1 MTDPVVKSTARVN
14 ANRARW
20 ASRRRLVSTVIVRE
34 VYDAHLNDFKAYVAE
49 GQGADGAAPAGKK
62 TGKADGSA
70 KPRRVRMADYLGA
83 ALLAFREQPM
93 KHRARAVQRYQELA
107 AVQPDDAVAGTGTA
121 SIEAPDEQQAP
132 HDAHDGPSF
141 DFSSLAAMNDEATS

>member
-1 MTDPVVKSTARVN
+1 MTEIPLKSTTRVN
-14 ANRARW
+14 TNRAKW

-34 VYDAHLNDFKAYVAE
+34 VYDEHLNDFRTYAE
-49 GQGADGAAPAGKK
+49 FSLGAEGAAPAGKK

-93 KHRARAVQRYQELA
+93 KNRARAVQRYQELA
-107 AVQPDDAVAGTGTA
+107 AIQPDNAVPVPATA
-121 SIEAPDEQQAP
+121 LNEAPGEQQAP
-132 HDAHDGPSF
+132 HVEHDGPSF
-141 DFSSLAAMNDEATS
+141 DFDGLAAMNNEVTS